1 MSNSFNNL
9 PDSVLLEML
18 GPTSV
23 DQPKEYT
30 NELLQYLSD
39 QELSNQVD
47 TKVGSP
53 ANVRAAV
60 SAAQTK
66 EDKLNTLRKYYPDA
80 LPVEAFDPINGVAK
94 YGRGNY
100 VYQCRNLSFASKYFY
115 PKTFPSPV
123 IISKYPSAR
132 RPAAAAASATAA
144 PTLAR

>member
-100 VYQCRNLSFASKYFY
+100 VYQDDSGKYVTHDEDFRIFGI
-115 PKTFPSPV
+115 PAPS
-123 IISKYPSAR
+123 IDR
-132 RPAAAAASATAA
+132 DWET
-144 PTLAR
+144 